1 MTSTGPMVHM
11 TTAPE
16 AGFARFVARQ
26 RQRGRLIVQPRMGFG
41 SPELM
46 RRGLLAVKEASATTV
61 GTLTLDSYTRLN
73 DHEAARRALREG
85 HDLNGFPL
93 VAHGPAV
100 TRGVLDGVE
109 GSSFPVQVRHGSPLP
124 LAIFEALLA
133 SGLDATE
140 GGPVSYCLPYSR
152 VPLRRAID
160 EWAACCR
167 LLARETEAGRINH
180 LESFGGCMLGQLCPP
195 SLLVALSVLEAM
207 FFRSHGVRSVSLSY
221 AQQINLAQDIEAV
234 RSLRALS
241 SRYLPDIDWH
251 VVIYTYMGVYPETQA
266 GAAKLLLESVR
277 LAVHTRSERLIVK
290 TPVESSRIPTIEENV
305 GALEL
310 AFAASVAL
318 AGRALPSSDER
329 DPGGDSEIEREAE
342 ALIQAV
348 LDLHP
353 DIGRALELGFQRG
366 DLDVP
371 FCLHPDNRNATRACI
386 DDRGLLR
393 WAATGALPLPR
404 GAAPRAARPS
414 PITAR
419 ELLDMLAYNQRRL
432 DRDGHDI
439 SFHEQLGAAPGALS
453 PAHRSMNP

>member
-1 MTSTGPMVHM
+1 MTLRDPLTHT
-11 TTAPE
+11 TTAPG

-26 RQRGRLIVQPRMGFG
+26 RQSGRLIVQPRMGFG

-46 RRGLLAVKEASATTV
+46 RRGLLAVKQASATTV
-61 GTLTLDSYTRLN
+61 GTITLDSYTRLN
-73 DHEAARRALREG
+73 DQKAAEEALREG

-100 TRGVLDGVE
+100 TRGVLAGVSDG
-109 GSSFPVQVRHGSPLP
+109 SFPVQVRHGSPRP
-124 LAIFEALLA
+124 LAIFDALLA

-140 GGPVSYCLPYSR
+140 GGPISYCLPYSR
-152 VPLRRAID
+152 VPLRCAID

-221 AQQINLAQDIEAV
+221 AQQISLAQDVEAA
-234 RSLRALS
+234 RALRALA

-251 VVIYTYMGVYPETQA
+251 VVIYTYMGVYPETHA

-277 LAVHTRSERLIVK
+277 LAVLTRSERLIVK

-310 AFAASVAL
+310 AGAASVAL
-318 AGRALPSSDER
+318 ALPAALSPDER
-329 DPGGDSEIEREAE
+329 EPLCGSETESEAE
-342 ALIQAV
+342 ALIVAV
-348 LDLHP
+348 LDLHH
-353 DIGRALELGFQRG
+353 DLGRALELAFQKG
-366 DLDVP
+366 YLDVP
-371 FCLHPDNRNATRACI
+371 FCLHPDNRNATRSCI

-393 WAATGALPLPR
+393 WAATGSLPLPR
-404 GAAPRAARPS
+404 GAAARPMR
-414 PITAR
+414 PDHITAR

-432 DRDGHDI
+432 DRDGQNI
-439 SFHEQLGAAPGALS
+439 SSHEQLGAAPGALP
-453 PAHRSMNP
+453 PA